1 MHYNLHIALYNL
13 PFTQY
18 TSHIALYTLH
28 ILLYPL
34 YLKLKIRLHLN
45 TQASEVITS
54 LPELLVAAKKGVIGF
69 SIMKTLT
76 KHFSFS

>member
-34 YLKLKIRLHLN
+34 YLKLKTN
-45 TQASEVITS
+45 TQASEVTTS

-76 KHFSFS
+76 KLFSFS